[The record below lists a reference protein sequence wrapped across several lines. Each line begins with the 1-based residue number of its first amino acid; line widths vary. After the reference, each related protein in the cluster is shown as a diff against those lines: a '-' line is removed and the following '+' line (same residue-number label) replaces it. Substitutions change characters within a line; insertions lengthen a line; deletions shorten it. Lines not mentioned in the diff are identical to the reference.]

1 MADHFEVIDTV
12 SGRQEAEILQSFLR
26 AQDISCEISQEAAGY
41 VIGMTIDGMGAVQ
54 ILVPSKE
61 REKALDAL
69 RRYRSDDT
77 PKPLQP
83 KNASRPTK

>member
-69 RRYRSDDT
+69 RRYRSDNM
-77 PKPLQP
+77 PNPLQP

>member
-1 MADHFEVIDTV
+1 
-12 SGRQEAEILQSFLR
+12 
-26 AQDISCEISQEAAGY
+26 
-41 VIGMTIDGMGAVQ
+41 MGAVQ